1 MSDYNINDSRQSEI
15 EELQKRLTEIIDSD
29 NNKKLQIKDL
39 EIKNSE
45 LSKKNFEFQSHLQ
58 NLIIKMNL
66 ITQENSTLK
75 LEIKKLQLSIN
86 SPGKIIASLGTTNKT
101 NITTDN
107 LLKEKS
113 ELKETNE
120 KLILVLSERE
130 TELSNQKI
138 DYENKINDL
147 NTIITEQKA
156 KINDLNN
163 DMKDIQEQLNTKDK
177 EIQKLEEEKISGIN
191 YNKLKVEYDLL
202 KVNFEKMNQLYE
214 DLQAKYNM
222 YENENKNLNERV
234 IKIEKAFSNL
244 VKSGDQKVKDVNDLE
259 IYNEINENLRT
270 QITELQDGRDKME
283 KKNNETCLKHKQ
295 DYKNLEDKY
304 LEFYEKN
311 SELEQKIE
319 DSQNTFIND
328 TMKLNTEITNL
339 NDKIREI
346 EKERDSYKNKNENL
360 LKELDNNSKNFQNLQ
375 NIMTKLREKDDID
388 ITLIEERYIVLENVL
403 ELEKNEIVNTNRELI
418 NKVKILTQK
427 NQLSSI
433 GEGNNMSSNMTEYK
447 EDMDNNLKLEI
458 KNLSEENKLLQ
469 IKIKEQ
475 DKRLIQLQKKTDVLN
490 IVKEENQT
498 LKKNLNEN
506 NTNLQVIIKELTD
519 KTNQLNEELLQSRK
533 RTSLLRSKP
542 NFRNEELKTKIDQQ
556 NMNKEIEKYQKE
568 IELLKNE
575 NLTQQKKSKEE
586 VDQLEAQISSLK
598 AEIANAVFEK
608 EDEVFK
614 YKTLAKKY
622 KDMLEANGILKKKQ

>member
-433 GEGNNMSSNMTEYK
+433 GGGNMSSNMTEYK

-575 NLTQQKKSKEE
+575 NLMQQKKSKEE
-586 VDQLEAQISSLK
+586 VNQLEAQISSLK

>member
-113 ELKETNE
+113 ELKETND

-163 DMKDIQEQLNTKDK
+163 DMKDIQEQFNTKDK

-214 DLQAKYNM
+214 DLQAKYNVH
-222 YENENKNLNERV
+222 ENENKNLNERV

-433 GEGNNMSSNMTEYK
+433 GEGNMSSNMTEYK